1 MPEFKKKTA
10 LGLRDLPENG
20 QECTHV
26 LLTHSEY
33 DGLLAKV
40 ACAERDAR
48 SVYTAASQ
56 KIAQA
61 ERNSAQAKE
70 AAYAEV
76 NAVQKDL
83 EEACR
88 KIEYLNG
95 LNKNLLRI
103 ARERANADRK
113 LRPKKTHIDKLKVL
127 YSADDL
133 PDVIVTGGYN
143 LIDMMKDKLVDLT
156 PYLDEDTE
164 WKGQLSSVGVNV
176 NSRDGQLYAIP
187 YIRQV
192 IGYYYNK
199 DLFAQAGI
207 EAPPETWEEFE
218 ADCDKLLAAG
228 ITPISMDTADSGWCT
243 SLLMGAMIGQTD
255 TGEKFM
261 NTNQPDSF
269 VNDDVIQAA
278 ARIQKMFQNY
288 TTTDAIGGE
297 YGAAANNFFN
307 EKTAII
313 ANGPWMVSKFYDTSI
328 VSDDFADK
336 IAAAAYPGNVMYNS
350 GQVGW
355 SIASKTPEKI
365 EASLAFVKFMT
376 SEESQKMDL
385 EMCSVVPDRSIEGAD
400 VYPLVNDT
408 IALADKASHSINDYQ
423 SLWQASVVDE
433 VSVQYPLLADG
444 SISPEEF
451 AEALTSAIS

>member
-1 MPEFKKKTA
+1 MCLGRKNKKYYKDLHQQAYDRLTGMQAFGESKKEAVKNGTDGQKIFSFNTYQSYWKHTKYFLSYIKEKHPECTTLKSAKKYANEWLQARADQGLSAWTVQLEAKA
-10 LGLRDLPENG
+10 LGKLYGINPE
-20 QECTHV
+20 
-26 LLTHSEY
+26 
-33 DGLLAKV
+33 
-40 ACAERDAR
+40 
-48 SVYTAASQ
+48 
-56 KIAQA
+56 
-61 ERNSAQAKE
+61 
-70 AAYAEV
+70 
-76 NAVQKDL
+76 
-83 EEACR
+83 
-88 KIEYLNG
+88 
-95 LNKNLLRI
+95 
-103 ARERANADRK
+103 
-113 LRPKKTHIDKLKVL
+113 
-127 YSADDL
+127 
-133 PDVIVTGGYN
+133 
-143 LIDMMKDKLVDLT
+143 
-156 PYLDEDTE
+156 DE
-164 WKGQLSSVGVNV
+164 N
-176 NSRDGQLYAIP
+176 
-187 YIRQV
+187 
-192 IGYYYNK
+192 YYYNK

>member
-1 MPEFKKKTA
+1 MTSPLVTYEGK
-10 LGLRDLPENG
+10 
-20 QECTHV
+20 
-26 LLTHSEY
+26 Y
-33 DGLLAKV
+33 KV
-40 ACAERDAR
+40 I
-48 SVYTAASQ
+48 V
-56 KIAQA
+56 
-61 ERNSAQAKE
+61 
-70 AAYAEV
+70 
-76 NAVQKDL
+76 
-83 EEACR
+83 EE
-88 KIEYLNG
+88 IPGDQNY
-95 LNKNLLRI
+95 
-103 ARERANADRK
+103 
-113 LRPKKTHIDKLKVL
+113 IDKLKVL

-328 VSDDFADK
+328 VSDDFVDK